1 MIDDNQKLFLLHE
14 ISNLCILSTLSPC
27 QGFCGIDILSNQCA
41 VAATIVRLLLY
52 FSLILICVCR
62 AVNKQFLFRYIAEIK
77 AFHHTRMPKFITAA
91 TLFSNNPST
100 ITRFVSLQKS
110 FSSFKKFC
118 CPSIFS
124 QRLDIA
130 YPKKFFAVI

>member
-1 MIDDNQKLFLLHE
+1 MCNE
-14 ISNLCILSTLSPC
+14 ISNVCILRTFSPC
-27 QGFCGIDILSNQCA
+27 QGFYGTDVISNQCA
-41 VAATIVRLLLY
+41 VATTIIRLLLY
-52 FSLILICVCR
+52 FSLILIFVCR

-110 FSSFKKFC
+110 FLLLRS
-118 CPSIFS
+118 
-124 QRLDIA
+124 
-130 YPKKFFAVI
+130 FAVHLYFPSDLILHIPKSFCGNLTQPCITTK

>member
-1 MIDDNQKLFLLHE
+1 MITKKYFFYMRDE
-14 ISNLCILSTLSPC
+14 ISKACILNTFSLC
-27 QGFCGIDILSNQCA
+27 QGFYGIDVFSNQCA
-41 VAATIVRLLLY
+41 FATTIIRLLLY
-52 FSLILICVCR
+52 FTLILICICK
-62 AVNKQFLFRYIAEIK
+62 AVNKQFLFRDIAEIK

>member
-1 MIDDNQKLFLLHE
+1 MITKNYFFYMRNK
-14 ISNLCILSTLSPC
+14 ISNVCILSTFSLC
-27 QGFCGIDILSNQCA
+27 LGFYGINVFSNQCA
-41 VAATIVRLLLY
+41 VATTIIRLLLY

-124 QRLDIA
+124 
-130 YPKKFFAVI
+130 